1 MIYEL
6 SFDEEVEE
14 RGFDACTDEYDDD
27 GDGDS
32 RHADAREIG
41 DGELSFFHAERER
54 SCGSRV
60 GTRAWQRDADE
71 QRKAPCP
78 VFFDLRLQ
86 FALRTFEIFFE
97 QDVDPMN
104 FTAKVCTRRDQSEDK
119 PANDDVGDD
128 AGYDGQPQRQDV
140 VVFERADGNGRTEL
154 EPRDERK
161 GDENQ
166 NGV

>member
-1 MIYEL
+1 MINDL
-6 SFDEEVEE
+6 AFDEEVEE
-14 RGFDACTDEYDDD
+14 RGFDACADEHDDD

-32 RHADAREIG
+32 RHADACEIG

-54 SCGSRV
+54 SRGSRV
-60 GTRAWQRDADE
+60 GARAWQRDADE

-86 FALRTFEIFFE
+86 LALRAFEIFFE

-104 FTAKVCTRRDQSEDK
+104 FTAKVCARCNQSEDK
-119 PANDDVGDD
+119 PADDDVGDD
-128 AGYDGQPQRQDV
+128 AGHDGQPQRQDV
-140 VVFERADGNGRTEL
+140 VVFERTDGNGCTKL
-154 EPRDERK
+154 EPRNERE